1 MTGLP
6 KKYAKMG
13 FKKGWAKFKASKG
26 KSTSRVKNKIK
37 TRSRMAKVRKY
48 GKKQSILGRLNN
60 PLFGAAGVVT
70 YESLISPMIPVQGI
84 AKDMLEL
91 VAGLW
96 MSKKQGILGATG
108 KSLLVINS
116 YQLISNIAKPMLENL
131 NLTGNNNENN
141 YFNY

>member
-1 MTGLP
+1 
-6 KKYAKMG
+6 
-13 FKKGWAKFKASKG
+13 
-26 KSTSRVKNKIK
+26 
-37 TRSRMAKVRKY
+37 MAKVRKY